1 MDRKTRAT
9 GASVLIAL
17 GGLLA
22 ALMLVASPAGADGHG
37 DGHHPTGHTS
47 GDAVAVHDS
56 TASGGCFAAHGSV
69 CSGSGVAIDN
79 STSSGD
85 ATAVHGSVSSGCAT
99 AAHESTASGDSCERE
114 KAKHK
119 DKDGDVHKKG
129 VVRTHRPG
137 VGEGEEA
144 PVATAT
150 GVTELAFT
158 GSSTGPLAAAAF
170 AALALGSLL
179 VVLGSER
186 RRPAHSS

>member
-1 MDRKTRAT
+1 MERKTRAT

-22 ALMLVASPAGADGHG
+22 ALMLMAGPAAADGHG
-37 DGHHPTGHTS
+37 GGGHGGRGHPTGLHS
-47 GDAVAVHDS
+47 GDAVAVDDS

-85 ATAVHGSVSSGCAT
+85 AVALHGSVASGCSF
-99 AAHESTASGDSCERE
+99 AAHESTASGGDCP
-114 KAKHK
+114 K
-119 DKDGDVHKKG
+119 DVHRKPPAPKPHVQRG
-129 VVRTHRPG
+129 PG
-137 VGEGEEA
+137 VGEAPEA
-144 PVATAT
+144 GAAVAVET
-150 GVTELAFT
+150 TELAFT
-158 GSSTGPLAAAAF
+158 GSPTGLLAGAAA

-179 VVLGSER
+179 VFLGSER